1 MTWRGDDMRKT
12 ALGLLLV
19 LLFCTCA
26 VAETSVWKAQKG
38 KVVLYL
44 GGTCHL
50 LRASDFPL
58 PPEFEK
64 AYRASDVV
72 VFETD
77 LAKLQD
83 ASMQQ
88 KLMSSAMYHDGTT
101 IADHLSPKA
110 YQQLKAYCDA
120 NGIPLSTFGRF
131 KPGMLMVTLS
141 LLELMKLGVTQ
152 EGVDKY
158 FYQLAQ
164 KEHKP
169 VDGLETAEQ
178 QIEYVMTMADGSE
191 EQFVSYSLE
200 DMKTLKEKYDELSD
214 AWRRGDAARLDRLMI
229 AELKG
234 RQPDLYKRLITNRN
248 RNWLRQIDRYEKEPQ
263 TRFILVGVGHLVGE
277 NGIIESLKKKGYRI
291 EQLLAATPASPAAA
305 R

>member
-110 YQQLKAYCDA
+110 YQQLKTYCDA
-120 NGIPLSTFGRF
+120 NGIPLSIFSRF